1 LGCEPGLFVRHA
13 RTQAL
18 GDFGQTEIEHL
29 HLPPRGDHQVGALD
43 VAVDDAAPV
52 RLLQRLGNLDADV
65 DRFAEGELPAFEL
78 LRERFALDVLHDDEG
93 MALVL
98 ADVVNGSNLGRVQ
111 RGGGPGFSE

>member
-1 LGCEPGLFVRHA
+1 MDRAHHHPRSRLPLGCEPGLFVRHA

-65 DRFAEGELPAFEL
+65 DRFAEGERPPLSFCES
-78 LRERFALDVLHDDEG
+78 
-93 MALVL
+93 
-98 ADVVNGSNLGRVQ
+98 GS
-111 RGGGPGFSE
+111 PSTYSMTMKAWPSCSPMS